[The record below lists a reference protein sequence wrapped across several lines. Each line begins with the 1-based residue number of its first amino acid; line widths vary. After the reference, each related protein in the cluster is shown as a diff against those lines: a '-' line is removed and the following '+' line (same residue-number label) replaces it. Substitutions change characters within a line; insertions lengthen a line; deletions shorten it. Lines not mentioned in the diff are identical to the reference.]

1 MATRIVLASGSAA
14 RQSLLANA
22 GVTFDVVP
30 SRIDEG
36 VAREALYSGGDAP
49 DPSDVAEV
57 LARAKATDVSAR
69 EAGAIVIGGDQVLSL
84 DERVFQKPADMD
96 EARGQLLELRG
107 RTHALHTAVVIAE
120 DGEVTWAH
128 VDVANITMRSFS
140 AAFVGQYLAMAG
152 PDILQSVGCYH
163 LEGLGVQLM
172 EDVSG
177 DFFTV
182 LGLPMLPLLAEL
194 RARGVVGS

>member
-1 MATRIVLASGSAA
+1 MTTRIVLASGSAS
-14 RQSLLANA
+14 RQSLLTNA
-22 GVTFDVVP
+22 GVAFDVVP
-30 SRIDEG
+30 SQIDEE
-36 VAREALYSGGDAP
+36 VVREALYSGGDTP

-69 EAGAIVIGGDQVLSL
+69 EAGALVIGGDQVLSL
-84 DERVFQKPADMD
+84 DGRVYQKPADMD

-107 RTHALHTAVVIAE
+107 KTHALHTAVVIAQ

-140 AAFVGQYLAMAG
+140 AAFVGQYLAKAG

-172 EDVSG
+172 EEVAG

-194 RARGVVGS
+194 RARGAVGS

>member
-1 MATRIVLASGSAA
+1 MTTRIVLASGSAA

-22 GVTFDVVP
+22 GVAFDVVP
-30 SRIDEG
+30 SQIDEE
-36 VAREALYSGGDAP
+36 VVRDALYSGGDTP

-57 LARAKATDVSAR
+57 LSRAKATDVSAR
-69 EAGAIVIGGDQVLSL
+69 ESGALVIGGDQVLSL
-84 DERVFQKPADMD
+84 DGQVYQKPADMD

-107 RTHALHTAVVIAE
+107 KTHALYTAVVIAQ

-140 AAFVGQYLAMAG
+140 AAFVGQYLAKAG

-172 EDVSG
+172 EEVAG

-194 RARGVVGS
+194 RARGAVGS